1 MGFST
6 TTTTTS
12 TMTTAARVIL
22 TLAALIA
29 LAAAV
34 PITTSPIRLKPTVRL
49 SDAEYTALYEARA
62 KRWCSESPTL
72 ICNFIP
78 TVNSSVRG
86 MVLFTPEYISD
97 SNSGGRCGVMIRARV
112 YGLVAGKKS
121 AMHIHTWGDITLG
134 NGKSAGG
141 HFTNPGLSKVSHGMP
156 DDKTRHWGD
165 FGSLS
170 PSAVDNGGGLAVY
183 ERLDKKITIL
193 GIVGRGMIIHRDE
206 DKGVEAQ
213 PSGGAGPR
221 KAMCVI
227 GYANPDT
234 KLE

>member
-1 MGFST
+1 MMGFST
-6 TTTTTS
+6 NAITFIAVVASFALIVSATPVSLTTSERLTTTQYAS
-12 TMTTAARVIL
+12 LR
-22 TLAALIA
+22 
-29 LAAAV
+29 
-34 PITTSPIRLKPTVRL
+34 
-49 SDAEYTALYEARA
+49 
-62 KRWCSESPTL
+62 KRWCEEAQQTL

-86 MVLFTPEYISD
+86 MVLFKPKFSD
-97 SNSGGRCGVMIRARV
+97 GICGVMISARI
-112 YGLVAGKKS
+112 YGLVPGKKS
-121 AMHIHTWGDITLG
+121 AIHIHTWGDISLA

-141 HFTNPGLSKVSHGMP
+141 HFTNPGLSNVSHGMP
-156 DDKTRHWGD
+156 GDKTRHWGD

-170 PSAVDNGGGLAVY
+170 PAANDNGMAEY
-183 ERLDKKITIL
+183 ERLDKRITIL

-227 GYANPDT
+227 GFANPAT
-234 KLE
+234 QLE

>member
-1 MGFST
+1 MAT
-6 TTTTTS
+6 P
-12 TMTTAARVIL
+12 TAPPM
-22 TLAALIA
+22 IA
-29 LAAAV
+29 LLALASLALLASATPV
-34 PITTSPIRLKPTVRL
+34 QPLDLRPTARGL
-49 SDAEYTALYEARA
+49 SHVDYQSLRE
-62 KRWCSESPTL
+62 RWCESGAKL

-86 MVLFTPEYISD
+86 RVLFRPKYS
-97 SNSGGRCGVMIRARV
+97 SGHCGVMISAKI

-121 AMHIHTWGDITLG
+121 AIHIHTWGDISLG

-141 HFTNPGLSKVSHGMP
+141 HFTDPGLSKVSHGMP
-156 DDKTRHWGD
+156 GDATRHWGD

-170 PSAVDNGGGLAVY
+170 PGKDDNGMAEY
-183 ERLDKKITIL
+183 ERLDKRITIM

-227 GYANPDT
+227 GFANPATELD
-234 KLE
+234 